1 MRASIQPQET
11 SIALPSPPPLDANAH
26 ALFLDLDGTLVEIA
40 ARPHAVVYS
49 PELHDLLK
57 RLAPAMHGAVALI
70 TGRTIHEADRIL
82 HGALRY
88 VAGVHGYE
96 IQRGSVTTHA
106 PLDLAP
112 LHAAMHEVRARIGA
126 QTLPALVEDKH
137 ASIALHYRHA
147 PESGPALLAI
157 AQEIAARHGLRI
169 LQGKMVIEL
178 VAGTQNKGDAVRAF
192 MEGPPFRG
200 RIPVALGDDQT
211 DEDSFEAVNARGGFG
226 ILVGAERPTA
236 ARYRLDNPAAVRA
249 WLSTVLPERW
259 A

>member
-1 MRASIQPQET
+1 M
-11 SIALPSPPPLDANAH
+11 ALSPPPPLDADRD

-40 ARPHAVVYS
+40 SRPHAVVYS
-49 PELHDLLK
+49 PELHHLLQ
-57 RLAPAMHGAVALI
+57 RLQTAVHGAVALV

-96 IQRGSVTTHA
+96 IQRGSTITHA
-106 PLDLAP
+106 PVDLAP

-147 PESGPALLAI
+147 PEAGPALLQI
-157 AQEIAARHGLRI
+157 AQDIAARHGLRI

-178 VAGTQNKGDAVRAF
+178 VAGAQNKGDAVRSLINDA
-192 MEGPPFRG
+192 PFRN
-200 RIPVALGDDQT
+200 RTPVALGDDKT
-211 DEDSFEAVNARGGFG
+211 DEDTFEAVNALGGFG
-226 ILVGAERPTA
+226 ILVGDERPTA
-236 ARYRLDNPAAVRA
+236 ARYRLGSPAAVRA
-249 WLSTVLPERW
+249 WLSAVLSDRW
-259 A
+259 S